1 MLLDFPGRVVV
12 DILDPRLQS
21 NKHNCAWRR
30 TLFLN
35 TPFSLK
41 RDMDRDEALRLV
53 VDGAECFVALQVL
66 FVLLLC
72 IGARARLRPL
82 VN

>member
-1 MLLDFPGRVVV
+1 M
-12 DILDPRLQS
+12 
-21 NKHNCAWRR
+21 
-30 TLFLN
+30 N
-35 TPFSLK
+35 TPSSLK

-53 VDGAECFVALQVL
+53 DDGAEPFVALQVL